1 MMLNSF
7 YSTVTLRQPAGH
19 CHHTVISYF
28 GWRLAGTY
36 PVCVCV
42 RLAWP
47 RATSPSARVH
57 ESPQSRCCSSPGA
70 QKHPQTLTR
79 CNLHRG
85 DKTTWIATLQPGGYV
100 YIYIYILLSYTSQAA
115 SADSGWSRWVTCE
128 LQISVMCS
136 HCALSFR
143 RGWSCCVLI
152 PPTVFCMIYKC
163 LRSRCEVYKS
173 CHGFAVRWWRVFLI
187 LIRIRNE
194 FSRAYFWLDA
204 TVFPSLIPICAF
216 SSPPCVRF

>member
-85 DKTTWIATLQPGGYV
+85 DKTTWTATLQPGGYV
-100 YIYIYILLSYTSQAA
+100 FYIYIYIIIIYFTGCIRWFGLIKVSNLRASNLSDVFTLRAFVPERLELLCVNSP
-115 SADSGWSRWVTCE
+115 
-128 LQISVMCS
+128 
-136 HCALSFR
+136 H
-143 RGWSCCVLI
+143 CVLHDLQVS
-152 PPTVFCMIYKC
+152 PEPM
-163 LRSRCEVYKS
+163 
-173 CHGFAVRWWRVFLI
+173 W
-187 LIRIRNE
+187 
-194 FSRAYFWLDA
+194 
-204 TVFPSLIPICAF
+204 SL
-216 SSPPCVRF
+216 